1 MILLNFSVNLNLLCK
16 RKSIEIKV
24 SRFDIDYE
32 LKRNEQIIVVFPC
45 SPVGSYMAAG
55 FLPTN
60 TNKVK
65 Y

>member
-1 MILLNFSVNLNLLCK
+1 MNLNLLCK
-16 RKSIEIKV
+16 IKSIKMKV

-32 LKRNEQIIVVFPC
+32 LQRNEQITAVFLY
-45 SPVGSYMAAG
+45 SPVRAYYLAEG

-60 TNKVK
+60 TSKVK

>member
-1 MILLNFSVNLNLLCK
+1 MNLNFLCK
-16 RKSIEIKV
+16 IKSIKIKV

-32 LKRNEQIIVVFPC
+32 LKRNEQIIAVFPC
-45 SPVGSYMAAG
+45 SPVRAYYMAEG

-60 TNKVK
+60 TSKVK